1 MILPVYAQVD
11 LTNGRW
17 RKCTISA
24 RLFEQYL
31 GGGKALGARLLTDL
45 TTAGLDPLSPEAVL
59 IVNTGSMNDT
69 GAPSSSRFN
78 MTFKNVLTGGI
89 ASSNCGG
96 PFGMLLKKA
105 GFDGLILCGKAPEL
119 SMVVVEDGKIRIE
132 ACPQLQ
138 GLDTERTQEELPER
152 YGKLVIGPAGGERGA
167 LCLRRQRRA
176 GGRALRRRGR
186 HGQQEPESGHCLR
199 HPGGG
204 EGQSRGLRGPH
215 PQVGQAAEKASH
227 DGRQPAPVR
236 LGGPGEQGQ
245 RLRRAAHPQFHP
257 GAVRAL

>member
-31 GGGKALGARLLTDL
+31 GGKALGARLLTDL
-45 TTAGLDPLSPEAVL
+45 TQAGLDPLSPEAVL
-59 IVNTGSMNDT
+59 IVNTGPMNDT

-119 SMVVVEDGKIRIE
+119 SMVVVEDGKIR
-132 ACPQLQ
+132 
-138 GLDTERTQEELPER
+138 
-152 YGKLVIGPAGGERGA
+152 
-167 LCLRRQRRA
+167 RA
-176 GGRALRRRGR
+176 GGRAVRRRGG
-186 HGQQEPESGHCLR
+186 HGQQEPEGGRRLR

-204 EGQSRGLRGPH
+204 EGRPRGL
-215 PQVGQAAEKASH
+215 
-227 DGRQPAPVR
+227 
-236 LGGPGEQGQ
+236 
-245 RLRRAAHPQFHP
+245 
-257 GAVRAL
+257 